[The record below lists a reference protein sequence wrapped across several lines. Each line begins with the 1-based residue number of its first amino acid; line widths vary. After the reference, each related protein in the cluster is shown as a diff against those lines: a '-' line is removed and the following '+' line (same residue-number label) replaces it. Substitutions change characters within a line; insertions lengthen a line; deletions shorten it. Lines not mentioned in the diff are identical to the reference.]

1 MKITKSQARPLC
13 TATEFDLVSSSFAP
27 DVRSLTAARLKANIA
42 LARKYLG
49 KHRDLARRQHRAAQT
64 KQGETGNPQKRGNIR
79 TELKARLFAETQSR
93 FEIALEQL
101 GVRELTKRMA
111 EPRSAA
117 KRRVRGRLAAD
128 QEIAAKDVASRR
140 QERRTTVAEAG
151 RETRASR
158 QFQKTRMTTIHAH
171 LRASGRR
178 RQARRDSR

>member
-42 LARKYLG
+42 LARRYLG
-49 KHRDLARRQHRAAQT
+49 KHRELARRQHRAVQT
-64 KQGETGNPQKRGNIR
+64 QKAETGQTLKRVNSR

-93 FEIALEQL
+93 LEKALEQL
-101 GVRELTKRMA
+101 GVRELMKRMA
-111 EPRSAA
+111 AARSAA
-117 KRRVRGRLAAD
+117 KRRVRGRLAAEK
-128 QEIAAKDVASRR
+128 EIAAKDVASRR
-140 QERRTTVAEAG
+140 QEQRTTVAEAS
-151 RETRASR
+151 RETRARR
-158 QFQKTRMTTIHAH
+158 QFQKTRLTTIHAH